1 MNPILLQRGVAVL
14 IIGIA
19 AFVLW
24 RDRKPKAK
32 NDPPSDDDT
41 GGRRKPA
48 APAAVKPPADDP
60 DPARK
65 GADA

>member
-1 MNPILLQRGVAVL
+1 VNPAILLQRGAAVL

-19 AFVLW
+19 SYLLW
-24 RDRKPKAK
+24 RDRKPKGKVIEHEPAK
-32 NDPPSDDDT
+32 PP
-41 GGRRKPA
+41 K